1 MKRVA
6 EAPKSLDDARERAAR
21 LRAEIARHNRLYY
34 VEAAPEISDQ
44 DFDFL
49 LKELEAIEAAY
60 PELITPD
67 SPTQRV
73 GGEPLQG
80 FETVEHEAPMLSIDN
95 TYSAEELRAFDE
107 RVRRGLGGEAP
118 EYVAELKI
126 DGVAISVRYERGR
139 YVRAATR
146 GDGVRG
152 DNVTANVRTIRAVP
166 LELDG
171 NPPDTLE
178 VRGEVYMRRAEL
190 ERLNQLRE
198 EEGEPPLANP
208 RNATAGT
215 LKQLDPRAVA
225 ARRLDIVFYDIV
237 PGDRVIYE
245 THWET
250 LQALRSFGLP
260 TNKYSTF
267 CKDLDAVMR
276 VIDEWEQRRNK
287 LDYEI
292 DGLVIKVNS
301 AAHRRRLGATSKS
314 PRWVIA
320 YKYPAQIARTR
331 VNDIIVQVGKTGTL
345 TPVAVMQ
352 PVPLAG
358 TTVKRATLH
367 NFEELARKDVRIGD
381 TVEIQKAGEI
391 IPQVLRVIEE
401 LRPKDAKPFPILR
414 TCPECGGEVH
424 KDPDGVYLRCLNLA
438 CPAQVKEKL
447 RHFASRG
454 AMDIEGLGPALIEQL
469 VEAGLVRSPADL
481 YALEQEQVEK
491 LERMGKKSAANLIA
505 AIEESKKRP
514 LGRLLNG
521 LGIRHVGAHIADVL
535 AAEFGSLE
543 KLMHASVDN
552 LTGIHEIGDVVAESV
567 HDFFATAENRELIRR
582 LGACGVRLED
592 EARAK
597 TGPRPFEGK
606 TFVVTGTLE
615 KYSRDEIHERIKA
628 LGGRA
633 AGSVSAKTDYVVA
646 GDNAGSKLAKAQQ
659 LGVPILTEAEF
670 ERMANERQ

>member
-6 EAPKSLDDARERAAR
+6 AAPESLDDARKRAAQ

-49 LKELEAIEAAY
+49 LKELEAIEAAF
-60 PELITPD
+60 PELVTPD

-146 GDGVRG
+146 GDGFRG

-166 LELDG
+166 LKLDG
-171 NPPDTLE
+171 NPPRTLE

-320 YKYPAQIARTR
+320 YKYPAQVARTK
-331 VNDIIVQVGKTGTL
+331 VNNIIVQVGKTGTL
-345 TPVAVMQ
+345 TPVALMQ
-352 PVPLAG
+352 PVLLAG

-391 IPQVLRVIEE
+391 IPQVLRVILE
-401 LRPKDAKPFPILR
+401 LRPQGAKPFPIPR
-414 TCPECGGEVH
+414 ICPECGGEVR

-438 CPAQVKEKL
+438 CPAQVKERL

-469 VEAGLVRSPADL
+469 VEVGLVRSPADL
-481 YALEQEQVEK
+481 YTLEQEQLEK

-514 LGRLLNG
+514 LSRLLNG

-535 AAEFGSLE
+535 AAELGSME
-543 KLMHASVDN
+543 KIMHASVDN
-552 LTGIHEIGDVVAESV
+552 LTGIHEIGDVVAKSV

-582 LGACGVRLED
+582 LGTCGVRLED
-592 EARAK
+592 EALAK

-659 LGVPILTEAEF
+659 LGVRILTEAEF